1 MNMRLLGE
9 LAASQAENLVK
20 EWGIPSLPVDPFVVA
35 RKHEIEVVPKPNSAP
50 GVFGCLLRQG
60 EAFTILYATH
70 IENDGFKNFTVAHEL
85 GHYFLPGHP
94 ETLFPSGIGLH
105 QSKSGFTSDEE
116 SEWEAD
122 FFAAAMLMPE
132 HLFVEAMRECEPGF
146 SAVEELANTCRTSI
160 TATAIRYATF
170 AEDAVAVIMSSGRKI
185 DWCFLSPP
193 LRELRGVSWIRKGEI
208 LPTQCETTKFNSDSV
223 NVSTGD
229 RVVGSSRLDLWL
241 DGAPKIEM
249 EEDVVGLG
257 RYGKTLTVL
266 FTTEALDDE
275 GDDLD
280 GDDD

>member
-1 MNMRLLGE
+1 
-9 LAASQAENLVK
+9 
-20 EWGIPSLPVDPFVVA
+20 
-35 RKHEIEVVPKPNSAP
+35 
-50 GVFGCLLRQG
+50 
-60 EAFTILYATH
+60 
-70 IENDGFKNFTVAHEL
+70 
-85 GHYFLPGHP
+85 
-94 ETLFPSGIGLH
+94 
-105 QSKSGFTSDEE
+105 
-116 SEWEAD
+116 
-122 FFAAAMLMPE
+122 
-132 HLFVEAMRECEPGF
+132 
-146 SAVEELANTCRTSI
+146 
-160 TATAIRYATF
+160 
-170 AEDAVAVIMSSGRKI
+170 MSSGRKI